1 MTSQRPRGNDS
12 STVEAQQQ
20 RQLSSARSLL
30 QIRWTATGWNKAIKS
45 FLVQLVRY
53 LTNNVIAHV
62 PSAGARHQWYRHVNG
77 VEIGAGS
84 LVMLGAYLYVGVGRR
99 RGQPSIT
106 IGKHTI
112 INRQCWLD
120 GRGGL
125 RIGDNVS
132 ISPGVWL
139 LTDEHDMND
148 PFFAERLGP
157 IEVGDYAWLGSRAMV
172 LPGVKIGKGA
182 VVAAGAVV
190 TKDVGPYQ
198 VVGGVPARP
207 LGTRSTDLRYEI
219 HFRPTLE

>member
-1 MTSQRPRGNDS
+1 RHFWYRRVLGIRIG
-12 STVEAQQQ
+12 E
-20 RQLSSARSLL
+20 RSA
-30 QIRWTATGWNKAIKS
+30 
-45 FLVQLVRY
+45 V
-53 LTNNVIAHV
+53 LTNVIIWIRGR
-62 PSAGARHQWYRHVNG
+62 PKPDRPGIC
-77 VEIGAGS
+77 IGS
-84 LVMLGAYLYVGVGRR
+84 
-99 RGQPSIT
+99 
-106 IGKHTI
+106 HTI
-112 INRQCWLD
+112 VNQYCFLD

-125 RIGDNVS
+125 FIGNNVS

-139 LTDEHDMND
+139 LTDGHDMND

-207 LGTRSTDLRYEI
+207 LGT
-219 HFRPTLE
+219 